1 MKKLVLASSLLCAVF
16 ALKADLVLCWTT
28 PDPATTTAIGWW
40 GMNQVINSATDK
52 AGNAIG
58 PVTSAKLGYFTDS
71 GAKAYDDY
79 VNNTTSYA
87 LGFNEDTYTAG
98 SSVSV
103 GSAVGSAVGSEVGS
117 EVGEDVGVPVGTSVG
132 VAVGILLG
140 VSEGVTDG
148 IPLGIPEGITDGMP
162 LGIPEGITDGMPL
175 GISDGIPDGI
185 PLGIPD
191 GIRDGSIVGIED
203 GRSSAISSICSSA
216 ARKEA
221 IRDASSAILLRISGV
236 IFVT

>member
-98 SSVSV
+98 SSVSEISPAGEAWSV
-103 GSAVGSAVGSEVGS
+103 IDANNYYYIALFNESGDLVAYSQTFNSAQVAANTFRTTDFVTLTNFSGAFAGSGYAVPE
-117 EVGEDVGVPVGTSVG
+117 PTSG
-132 VAVGILLG
+132 LLILLG
-140 VSEGVTDG
+140 MAG
-148 IPLGIPEGITDGMP
+148 LA
-162 LGIPEGITDGMPL
+162 L
-175 GISDGIPDGI
+175 
-185 PLGIPD
+185 
-191 GIRDGSIVGIED
+191 R
-203 GRSSAISSICSSA
+203 R
-216 ARKEA
+216 RKIA
-221 IRDASSAILLRISGV
+221 
-236 IFVT
+236 